1 MANNTNKKEISFIE
15 VEEVLKKNKV
25 RTRTLFTR
33 KSRKLSDVLDDLA
46 KKWHKFS
53 KEDKSCLINKAV
65 VSPSSVGFVAII
77 TSLKFPFSILSLS
90 SFSLKDPG
98 PIPFIGFIAPPST

>member
-1 MANNTNKKEISFIE
+1 MANDTDKKEISFIE

-46 KKWHKFS
+46 KKWSKLS
-53 KEDKSCLINKAV
+53 KEDKKIINGYFMGSIFSDAIKKEYDL
-65 VSPSSVGFVAII
+65 SVE
-77 TSLKFPFSILSLS
+77 
-90 SFSLKDPG
+90 DEEQ
-98 PIPFIGFIAPPST
+98 

>member
-1 MANNTNKKEISFIE
+1 MANNINKKEISFIE

-46 KKWHKFS
+46 KKWSKLS
-53 KEDKSCLINKAV
+53 KEDKKIINGYFMG
-65 VSPSSVGFVAII
+65 SIFSDAIKKEYD
-77 TSLKFPFSILSLS
+77 LNVE
-90 SFSLKDPG
+90 DEE
-98 PIPFIGFIAPPST
+98 

>member
-33 KSRKLSDVLDDLA
+33 KSRKLSNVLDDLA
-46 KKWHKFS
+46 KKWSKLS
-53 KEDKSCLINKAV
+53 KEDKKIINGYFMGSIFRDAIKKEYDL
-65 VSPSSVGFVAII
+65 SVE
-77 TSLKFPFSILSLS
+77 
-90 SFSLKDPG
+90 DEE
-98 PIPFIGFIAPPST
+98 

>member
-1 MANNTNKKEISFIE
+1 MANDTDKKEISFIE

-46 KKWHKFS
+46 KKWSKIS
-53 KEDKSCLINKAV
+53 KEDQKIINGYV
-65 VSPSSVGFVAII
+65 MGSIFSDAIKKEYD
-77 TSLKFPFSILSLS
+77 LNVE
-90 SFSLKDPG
+90 DEEQ
-98 PIPFIGFIAPPST
+98 

>member
-1 MANNTNKKEISFIE
+1 MANDTDKKEISFIE

-46 KKWHKFS
+46 KKWSKFS
-53 KEDKSCLINKAV
+53 KEDKNIINGYFMGSIFSDAIKKEYDL
-65 VSPSSVGFVAII
+65 SVEDEE
-77 TSLKFPFSILSLS
+77 S
-90 SFSLKDPG
+90 
-98 PIPFIGFIAPPST
+98 

>member
-1 MANNTNKKEISFIE
+1 MKNEDISFIE

-46 KKWHKFS
+46 KKWSKIS
-53 KEDKSCLINKAV
+53 KEDKKIINGYFMGSIFKD
-65 VSPSSVGFVAII
+65 AIKKEFD
-77 TSLKFPFSILSLS
+77 LNME
-90 SFSLKDPG
+90 DEE
-98 PIPFIGFIAPPST
+98 

>member
-1 MANNTNKKEISFIE
+1 MANDTDKKGISFIE

-46 KKWHKFS
+46 KKWSKLS
-53 KEDKSCLINKAV
+53 KEDKKIINGYFMG
-65 VSPSSVGFVAII
+65 SIFSDAIKKEYD
-77 TSLKFPFSILSLS
+77 LNVE
-90 SFSLKDPG
+90 DEE
-98 PIPFIGFIAPPST
+98 

>member
-46 KKWHKFS
+46 KKWSKLS
-53 KEDKSCLINKAV
+53 KEDKKIINGHFMGSIFSDAIKKEYDL
-65 VSPSSVGFVAII
+65 SVE
-77 TSLKFPFSILSLS
+77 
-90 SFSLKDPG
+90 DEE
-98 PIPFIGFIAPPST
+98 

>member
-1 MANNTNKKEISFIE
+1 MANDTDKKEISFIE

-46 KKWHKFS
+46 KKWSKFS
-53 KEDKSCLINKAV
+53 KEDKNIINGYFMGSIFSDTIKKEYDL
-65 VSPSSVGFVAII
+65 SVEDED
-77 TSLKFPFSILSLS
+77 L
-90 SFSLKDPG
+90 
-98 PIPFIGFIAPPST
+98 

>member
-1 MANNTNKKEISFIE
+1 MANDTDKKEISFIE

-46 KKWHKFS
+46 KKWYKFS
-53 KEDKSCLINKAV
+53 KEDKKIINGYFMGSIFSDAIKKEYDLIV
-65 VSPSSVGFVAII
+65 E
-77 TSLKFPFSILSLS
+77 
-90 SFSLKDPG
+90 DEE
-98 PIPFIGFIAPPST
+98 

>member
-46 KKWHKFS
+46 KKWSKLS
-53 KEDKSCLINKAV
+53 KEDKKIINGYFMG
-65 VSPSSVGFVAII
+65 SIFSDAIKKEYD
-77 TSLKFPFSILSLS
+77 LNVE
-90 SFSLKDPG
+90 DEE
-98 PIPFIGFIAPPST
+98 